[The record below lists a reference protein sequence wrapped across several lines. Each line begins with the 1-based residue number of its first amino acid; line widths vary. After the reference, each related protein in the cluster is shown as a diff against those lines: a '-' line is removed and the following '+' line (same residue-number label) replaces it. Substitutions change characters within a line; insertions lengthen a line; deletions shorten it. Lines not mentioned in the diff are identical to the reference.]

1 VYQERLLYEEWQEI
15 GGEETQVTEFPVRQ
29 IFSAC
34 LLAGPFIIQG
44 RQAILQFREFSFFGG
59 GVTG

>member
-1 VYQERLLYEEWQEI
+1 VV
-15 GGEETQVTEFPVRQ
+15 GGEETQAIEFPVRQ

-34 LLAGPFIIQG
+34 LLANPAIMLG
-44 RQAILQFREFSFFGG
+44 RQIILQFREITFLGG